1 MIRVDI
7 RGLAEVQQLM
17 RNLATEQIP
26 YATMITTNNLAF
38 KVLYAEKAEMQ
49 SSFDRPTPFIQNSMW
64 VEKATKTKL
73 RAVVEASRDVGGTVG
88 GVRGNAWNRILQPH
102 VEGVPRRWRS
112 AEHRLRDAGLLPDG
126 WFAVPARDAPLDQ
139 YGNLPGSWWMMI
151 LSWMNAA
158 QWSSQGA
165 TQNRI
170 EKVGKRKNVLER
182 AGVSMFPV
190 VPGRSANRHLQP
202 GIYLNQRKGGFNV
215 ITPVL
220 IFVNGVA
227 YQQRLDWYGAAQR
240 TVDQNFAAEATK
252 AIERAIETA
261 RG

>member
-7 RGLAEVQQLM
+7 RGMAEVQAML
-17 RNLATEQIP
+17 RNLASEQIP

-38 KVLYAEKAEMQ
+38 KTLTAEKEEMQ
-49 SSFDRPTPFIQNSMW
+49 ASFDRPTPFILKSMW

-73 RAVVEASRDVGGTVG
+73 TAVLEANRSVGAGIQ
-88 GVRGNAWNRILQPH
+88 GNAWNRILQPH
-102 VEGVPRRWRS
+102 VEGIPRRWRS
-112 AEHRLRDAGLLPDG
+112 AEHRLNIAGLLPDG
-126 WFAVPARDAPLDQ
+126 WFAVPAPDAPLDQ

-182 AGVSMFPV
+182 AGVEMFPV
-190 VPGRSANRHLQP
+190 VPGRSANRHLKP
-202 GIYLNQRKGGFNV
+202 GIYLRQAKNGFNV
-215 ITPVL
+215 VKPVL
-220 IFVNGVA
+220 LFVNSVQYA
-227 YQQRLDWYGAAQR
+227 KRLDWYGAAQR
-240 TVDQNFAAEATK
+240 CVDENFAEEATK
-252 AIERAIETA
+252 AIQRAIDTA
-261 RG
+261 R